1 MKVGQ
6 YENGLP
12 ATKQRGAGK
21 GNSRMLA
28 VLYLLVLSSIASQV
42 SFLGLLLSLGVVGLC
57 PSKQQAGLQKKLFHP
72 TSCSHLGWHPIPG

>member
-21 GNSRMLA
+21 GNSRMSAL
-28 VLYLLVLSSIASQV
+28 LYLLVLSSIASQV
-42 SFLGLLLSLGVVGLC
+42 SFLGLLLSLGLVGLC
-57 PSKQQAGLQKKLFHP
+57 PGGTAGLHRFYYNLFFF
-72 TSCSHLGWHPIPG
+72 SLVQCYLLSY